1 MQRMRQSSTLNINI
15 SNVHSQNSENPD
27 ILYRMVEGFGTKQNK
42 KTQKFTDRFRT
53 TSVLK
58 VYFFF
63 DNEWKSQY
71 WYPSKCLYSC
81 WLDSSNELLS
91 KRVLDSFQNTL
102 KGEPYEISDY
112 QISPLRASHKFLLL
126 FLSSIP

>member
-1 MQRMRQSSTLNINI
+1 MRQSSTLNINI

-58 VYFFF
+58 VYFFLIM
-63 DNEWKSQY
+63 NESPNIGIPLNVY
-71 WYPSKCLYSC
+71 T
-81 WLDSSNELLS
+81 
-91 KRVLDSFQNTL
+91 RVDWIVLMNC
-102 KGEPYEISDY
+102 Y
-112 QISPLRASHKFLLL
+112 QRESWILFKTPLRDSLMKLVITNFHH
-126 FLSSIP
+126 